1 MKAGLAR
8 IGLRRRG
15 RRVHLV
21 VGCGVHSDVF
31 HRSGAGS
38 RRIGSACIICSSMPT
53 QGLAIDMDG
62 KVQRGGEMRL
72 WYTDRQEYDSC
83 IEDPHQ
89 NGCRSFIPENNIA
102 EGILWNGGQEWSLK
116 QDWLVDWRIHGGLL
130 SRSDVCRCGQ
140 QKSRWWS
147 ICASRVG
154 PVMWHVWLRMQRAW
168 R

>member
-8 IGLRRRG
+8 IGLRWRG

-72 WYTDRQEYDSC
+72 WYTDRQEYDWC
-83 IEDPHQ
+83 TGYPHQ
-89 NGCRSFIPENNIA
+89 NGCRSFIPENDVA
-102 EGILWNGGQEWSLK
+102 EGTLRNGGQEWSLK
-116 QDWLVDWRIHGGLL
+116 QDRLDDWRKRGGSL
-130 SRSDVCRCGQ
+130 SRSDVFRCRR
-140 QKSRWWS
+140 QKLRWWS
-147 ICASRVG
+147 ICASRGG
-154 PVMWHVWLRMQRAW
+154 PVMLRMWRCMQRT
-168 R
+168 